1 MNPCATRRYGNL
13 GMKPEMSKRDAIL
26 IVSSAIIGYMGL
38 STTPRA
44 AALIL
49 AVPVFW
55 TLASSRYAAF
65 AVVFAYKLAASR
77 GLLPGAAVFL
87 SEHHTFAE
95 AAVLYLLMPLG
106 ASLPFGVFW
115 SKNRRKKAICLA
127 LVFLTAYVLP
137 PFSLIGIIN
146 PLMASG
152 TIFKGCG
159 FAGVFV
165 VLGIYTLCAVSR
177 KTAFVFLCAIGIF
190 AFLQPNSWYEPQK
203 LEGSAAIDTSFE
215 RLGSGSF
222 SFERDY
228 ERANM
233 VFSELKNRM
242 GRDASPDVVIL
253 PETIAGRLN
262 DTGLEL
268 WKLGLE
274 KLFGRETAVIFGAE
288 LPTGDGRKYDN
299 ALLMLYDGKIAVS
312 RQRIPVI
319 YSMYR
324 GPFAKSGA
332 NLHLLDSGIL
342 ELPDGRKT
350 AAIVCYEAFLTWPF
364 LVSMFHKPDMIICA
378 ANLWWCRETS
388 LPETQRSVVSLWAL
402 TFGIPAIFVKNM

>member
-1 MNPCATRRYGNL
+1 MRTLQDCPFTKKDFAL
-13 GMKPEMSKRDAIL
+13 VL
-26 IVSSAIIGYMGL
+26 VSSAIGFAGL
-38 STTPRA
+38 SFDLALSP
-44 AALIL
+44 LIL

-55 TLASSRYAAF
+55 TLASSRYPAF

-87 SEHHTFAE
+87 SESHTFAQ
-95 AAVLYLLMPLG
+95 AAALYFLMPLG

-115 SKNRRKKAICLA
+115 SKSGLRKAICLA
-127 LVFLTAYVLP
+127 LAFLTAYTLP

-152 TIFKGCG
+152 TVFKGWG

-165 VLGIYTLCAVSR
+165 VLGIYMLCAVSR
-177 KTAFVFLCAIGIF
+177 KTAYSFLYVIALF
-190 AFLQPNSWYEPQK
+190 TTLLTDSWYEPLK
-203 LEGSAAIDTSFE
+203 PERIAAADTSFG

-233 VFSELKNRM
+233 VFSELGNRIGM
-242 GRDASPDVVIL
+242 DASANILIL

-268 WKLGLE
+268 WKRGLE
-274 KLFGRETAVIFGAE
+274 ELFGNETAVIFGAE
-288 LPTGDGRKYDN
+288 LSTGDGKKYDN
-299 ALLMLYDGKIAVS
+299 AILMLHGGEITAS
-312 RQRIPVI
+312 RQRISVP

-324 GPFAKSGA
+324 GPFAKTGA
-332 NLHLLDSGIL
+332 NLHLLDDGIL
-342 ELPDGRKT
+342 ELPDARR
-350 AAIVCYEAFLTWPF
+350 AAIIVCYEAFLTWPF
-364 LVSMFHKPDMIICA
+364 IVSMFHKPDMIICA

-388 LPETQRSVVSLWAL
+388 LPEIQRNVVSLWAN
-402 TFGIPAIFVKNM
+402 TFGIPAVFVRNI